1 MRAQFSVQCSTS
13 HAQED
18 AQVPAGP
25 ARVLRSA
32 VGAFVV
38 ARYVAQQVLKHALIA
53 SLLAFRYCARHSV
66 CVCSTRSLV
75 VSCSGEARRGEA
87 GATASVGGAARGEGC
102 RGAATAAFQ
111 GGGLGGRDAMRCSRR
126 QRMWTGGQQ
135 QQKKKNTT
143 SGGVLSRVRVRVRG
157 CGVHEI
163 GRSVSVVHGGRST
176 SVSGLAQGGGH
187 WDWPGGEQV
196 SLPNHSQYM

>member
-1 MRAQFSVQCSTS
+1 VRAQFSVQCSTS

-38 ARYVAQQVLKHALIA
+38 ARYVAQQVLEHALIA

-87 GATASVGGAARGEGC
+87 RRVRLQAWAEQQGEKAVGE
-102 RGAATAAFQ
+102 Q
-111 GGGLGGRDAMRCSRR
+111 QR
-126 QRMWTGGQQ
+126 QRFKEEDSAAEM
-135 QQKKKNTT
+135 
-143 SGGVLSRVRVRVRG
+143 R
-157 CGVHEI
+157 
-163 GRSVSVVHGGRST
+163 
-176 SVSGLAQGGGH
+176 
-187 WDWPGGEQV
+187 
-196 SLPNHSQYM
+196 